1 MRVALWVALLLAAGC
16 RRGGEVR
23 GGAGGLVYPTTRT
36 VEHVD
41 DYHGVSV
48 ADPYRWLEDDNAEE
62 TKAWVV
68 AQNEVTARYLAGSK
82 ARPRIRRRIEQ
93 LFNYERTTVP
103 HKEGGRY
110 FYLRNDGL
118 QNQSVLMVA
127 ESLDAPARVLLDPNR
142 LSEDGTIALTDEY
155 VSPNGKLMAYGI
167 SRGGSDWQEFA
178 VRDVDSGQDLAADR
192 LDWIKFSGATW
203 NRESSGFYYAR
214 MPETPAER
222 RLTAVNEDHKV
233 YFHRIG
239 TPQGEDLLVYER
251 PDHPEW
257 KFWPIVTEDGRY
269 LLIHVWKGDTKSNG
283 VLLKDLGSDG
293 PVVDLLMDW
302 DAQYDFIGN
311 DGSTLFFNTE
321 LNAPRRRVIAVDAD
335 HPARDAW
342 REIVPEGKQPLE
354 QVILVGDRLVLR
366 TLHRATGRVS
376 LHRLDG
382 SFDRD
387 LPLPGLGT
395 VDGFTGRRT
404 DRETFYS
411 FTGFTDPATIY
422 RYDFESGRSTVF
434 RKPSV
439 DFDPGEFESRQV
451 FYKSRDGTSVSMFL
465 THRKGLKLD
474 GNNPTLLYGYGGFAA
489 AETPYFS
496 TSNVVWMEM
505 GGVFALANLRGGSE
519 YGEEWHQAGMLERK
533 QNVFDDFIAAAE
545 ALIANKYTSRKRL
558 AIQGGSNGGL
568 LVGACMTQRP
578 DLFGACIPEVGVM
591 DMLRFHRFTIGSAWV
606 SEYGSSDDP
615 EMFTVL
621 RAYSPYHNLAPGVSY
636 PPTLVMTGDHD
647 DRVVPAHSFKFAA
660 RLQASQAGPAPVL
673 IRIET
678 NAGHGAGTP
687 TSKRIDSAA
696 DRLAFLARTLGIDV
710 PRRLG

>member
-1 MRVALWVALLLAAGC
+1 MALLLAAGC
-16 RRGGEVR
+16 RRAGDG
-23 GGAGGLVYPTTRT
+23 GGARGAAPAYPPTRT

-41 DYHGVSV
+41 LYHGVSV

-62 TKAWVV
+62 TKAWVA
-68 AQNEVTARYLAGSK
+68 AQNVVTSAFLGQSK
-82 ARPRIRRRIEQ
+82 ARGRIRDRIEE
-93 LFNYERTTVP
+93 LFNYERISVP
-103 HKEGGRY
+103 RKEGGRY

-127 ESLDAPARVLLDPNR
+127 DALDAAPRVLLDPNT
-142 LSEDGTIALTDEY
+142 LSEDGTIALTEHF
-155 VSPNGKLMAYGI
+155 VSPDGRLLAYGI

-178 VRDVDSGQDLAADR
+178 VREVESGKDLAADR
-192 LDWIKFSGATW
+192 LDWIKFSGAAW
-203 NRESSGFYYAR
+203 DGASSGFYYAR
-214 MPETPAER
+214 MPETPAEQ
-222 RLTAVNEDHKV
+222 RLTAVNDDHKV
-233 YFHRIG
+233 YFHRVG
-239 TPQGEDLLVYER
+239 TPQSEDLLIYER

-257 KFWPIVTEDGRY
+257 KFWPITTEDGRF

-283 VLLKDLGSDG
+283 VLIRDLREEG

-311 DGSTLFFNTE
+311 DGETLFFNTE
-321 LNAPRRRVIAVDAD
+321 LGAPRRRVIAVDAGN
-335 HPARDAW
+335 PVRDAW
-342 REIVPEGKQPLE
+342 REVIPEGKQALE

-366 TLHRATGRVS
+366 TLHRATSRVT

-387 LPLPGLGT
+387 LPLPGIGT
-395 VDGFTGRRT
+395 ADGFTGRRT
-404 DRETFYS
+404 DGETFYS
-411 FTGFTDPATIY
+411 FTGFTFPTTIY
-422 RYDFESGRSTVF
+422 RYDFAAGKSTVF
-434 RKPSV
+434 RQPKV
-439 DFDPGEFESRQV
+439 DFEPSDFESRQV

-474 GNNPTLLYGYGGFAA
+474 GNNPALLYGYGGFAA
-489 AETPYFS
+489 TETPFFS

-505 GGVFALANLRGGSE
+505 GGVYALPNLRGGSE
-519 YGEEWHQAGMLERK
+519 YGEEWHQAGMLDKK

-545 ALIANKYTSRKRL
+545 ALIHNRYTSRARL

-615 EMFTVL
+615 EMFSVL
-621 RAYSPYHNLAPGVSY
+621 RAYSPYHNLRPGVSY
-636 PPTLVMTGDHD
+636 PATLVMTGDHD

-660 RLQASQAGPAPVL
+660 RLQACQAGTAPVL
-673 IRIET
+673 IRVET
-678 NAGHGAGTP
+678 RAGHGAGTP
-687 TSKRIDSAA
+687 TSKRIDAAA
-696 DRLAFLARTLGIDV
+696 DRLAFLARVLKIEV